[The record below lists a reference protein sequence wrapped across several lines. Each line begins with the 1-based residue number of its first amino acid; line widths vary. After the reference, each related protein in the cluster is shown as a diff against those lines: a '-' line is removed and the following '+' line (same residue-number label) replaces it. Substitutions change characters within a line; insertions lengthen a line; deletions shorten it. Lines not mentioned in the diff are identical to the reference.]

1 MASDTPNDP
10 LDRML
15 QVISGQDHLKL
26 VAGVDGDP
34 NGYPRFMTA
43 IPERDPSE
51 QADPF
56 DSRDELVWR
65 RLMEARRQKA
75 VLARDASGGAN
86 EGVVMSRAVAVT
98 RLLDLISTSHIDF
111 ETRSH
116 PEPRHARHLASIW
129 EVGLSATVRATLMS
143 MDGRPVLVAVPA
155 DRKIDAL
162 GVRVRT
168 GASTISVLRGDR
180 GVGRVGWEG
189 MEGQPGALPCVPEMF
204 GASLLI
210 DPEVTDA
217 GPIVVGLGGG
227 QSLRC
232 DGVQFAEALGATV
245 IRCVGRTRLLPQ
257 GGMVDDPPH

>member
-1 MASDTPNDP
+1 
-10 LDRML
+10 ML
-15 QVISGQDHLKL
+15 QAISGQDHLKP

-75 VLARDASGGAN
+75 VLAREASGGAN
-86 EGVVMSRAVAVT
+86 DGLVMSRTVAVT

-155 DRKIDAL
+155 DRKIDAKASVAL
-162 GVRVRT
+162 TVSG
-168 GASTISVLRGDR
+168 GA
-180 GVGRVGWEG
+180 
-189 MEGQPGALPCVPEMF
+189 A
-204 GASLLI
+204 
-210 DPEVTDA
+210 EV
-217 GPIVVGLGGG
+217 
-227 QSLRC
+227 
-232 DGVQFAEALGATV
+232 
-245 IRCVGRTRLLPQ
+245 LLPPVNCAGAGADAAQ
-257 GGMVDDPPH
+257 IADAYRATCAAS

>member
-1 MASDTPNDP
+1 
-10 LDRML
+10 
-15 QVISGQDHLKL
+15 
-26 VAGVDGDP
+26 DG
-34 NGYPRFMTA
+34 
-43 IPERDPSE
+43 
-51 QADPF
+51 
-56 DSRDELVWR
+56 L
-65 RLMEARRQKA
+65 
-75 VLARDASGGAN
+75 
-86 EGVVMSRAVAVT
+86 VMSQTVAVT
-98 RLLDLISTSHIDF
+98 RLLDLVSTSRIDF

-162 GVRVRT
+162 GVRART

-210 DPEVTDA
+210 DPELTDA

-232 DGVQFAEALGATV
+232 DGMQFAEALGARV